1 MTVLVFLLIYTI
13 ILKFFPPKKPNFYYG
28 YQLGSAKESV
38 EHWKLA
44 NKYAANYLIF
54 LYSSV
59 LVLLLLFDYLDFNG
73 GFLALPILIIG
84 LIVIYFSIERKLK
97 SKITPNSK

>member
-1 MTVLVFLLIYTI
+1 MTVLVFLLLYTI

-28 YQLGSAKESV
+28 YQLGSAKKSV

-54 LYSSV
+54 LYSS
-59 LVLLLLFDYLDFNG
+59 LIVLLLLFDYLGFNG
-73 GFLALPILIIG
+73 GLLVLPILIMG
-84 LIVIYFSIERKLK
+84 LIAIYFSIERKLK
-97 SKITPNSK
+97 AKIAPNAK